1 MGDPAHDSSDFL
13 TDKSAKIFVAGHR
26 GLVGSAIVRKLQ
38 SLGFSNL
45 VLRSHSELDLT
56 RQFDVDSFFA
66 AEKPRFVILA
76 AAKVGGIHANNTY
89 PADFIA
95 INLQIQ
101 TNVID
106 SSFRHGVKKF
116 LFLGS
121 SCIYPK
127 LAPQPIPENALLT
140 GPLEPTNEWY
150 AIAKIAGIKM
160 CQAYRIQYSWDA
172 ISGMPTNLYGR
183 NDNFHPENSHVL
195 PALMRR
201 FHEAKVNNAKQVV
214 VWGTGSPLREFLH
227 VDDLADAVVFSM
239 DKYSGLEHLN
249 VGSGKEVTIKDLA
262 ELVKE
267 VVGFEGDLV
276 WDTSKPDGT
285 PRKLMDNSKLLGLGW
300 TPKISLKD
308 GLVDTY
314 KWSIAMSN
322 KTQSNR
328 KAQHTNY
335 RTGETKMIIRNVFE
349 PEVTYG
355 TLVIHSRS
363 LNPQDANGYKSSYL
377 LLGATLQLATYG
389 FSLFEGAQLKCEG
402 KSPNVHPGYR
412 YLVVRMKKPDLSC
425 SSFEF

>member
-1 MGDPAHDSSDFL
+1 M
-13 TDKSAKIFVAGHR
+13 AGHR

-38 SLGFSNL
+38 SLGFTNL
-45 VLRSHSELDLT
+45 VLRSNSELDLT

-89 PADFIA
+89 PADFIT

-106 SSFRHGVKKF
+106 SSFRHGVKKI

-227 VDDLADAVVFSM
+227 VDDLADAVVFLM

-249 VGSGKEVTIKDLA
+249 VGSGKEVTIKDLT

-314 KWSIAMSN
+314 KW
-322 KTQSNR
+322 
-328 KAQHTNY
+328 Y
-335 RTGETKMIIRNVFE
+335 VENV
-349 PEVTYG
+349 VG
-355 TLVIHSRS
+355 
-363 LNPQDANGYKSSYL
+363 Q
-377 LLGATLQLATYG
+377 
-389 FSLFEGAQLKCEG
+389 
-402 KSPNVHPGYR
+402 
-412 YLVVRMKKPDLSC
+412 
-425 SSFEF
+425 